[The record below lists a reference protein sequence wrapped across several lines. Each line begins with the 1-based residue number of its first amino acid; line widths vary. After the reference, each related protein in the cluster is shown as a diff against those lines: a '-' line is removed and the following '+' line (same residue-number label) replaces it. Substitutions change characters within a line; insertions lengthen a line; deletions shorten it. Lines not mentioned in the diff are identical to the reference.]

1 MFRNH
6 NINKKNIKNQYSI
19 TTSDHTSD
27 NIFTTTISN
36 QNDNDLNISST
47 SLYFNNQKFPASDG
61 SNSQLLSTN
70 GNGVLSWIDSV
81 NLAHIDIVTDDSPQ
95 LGGDLSLN
103 NNDITGTGNINIT
116 GSIQSSSSITCSDLT
131 VNGSTTHINTLVL
144 SVDDPLI
151 YLGENNNGNTLDLG
165 WYGKFNDGAVKYS
178 GVIRDA
184 SSGKF
189 KFFTTST
196 EPTTSVSNI
205 SLASIECDEITA
217 GKLDVDNIRL
227 NLNIISSTANN
238 LKLNPASGSSI
249 ELDGTIFIDAGVVT
263 GATSITSTSFI
274 GGWNGDN
281 LSQYQITDLVSDL
294 STITSNVSGN
304 ATNIVNHSSIINNN
318 TANISTNTSNCPWLS
333 AFFGKKF

>member
-95 LGGDLSLN
+95 LGGNLDLNGSTIN
-103 NNDITGTGNINIT
+103 GNGNIDIT

-131 VNGSTTHINTLVL
+131 VNGSTSHINTSTLT
-144 SVDDPLI
+144 VDDPLI
-151 YLGENNNGNTLDLG
+151 YLGENNNANTIDLG
-165 WYGKFNDGAVKYS
+165 WYGKYVSSGTKYA
-178 GVIRDA
+178 GLIRDA
-184 SSGKF
+184 SDGKF
-189 KFFTTST
+189 KIFTSST
-196 EPTTSVSNI
+196 EPTTVVSNMTL
-205 SLASIECDEITA
+205 SDLE
-217 GKLDVDNIRL
+217 L
-227 NLNIISSTANN
+227 NN
-238 LKLNPASGSSI
+238 LDCN
-249 ELDGTIFIDAGVVT
+249 
-263 GATSITSTSFI
+263 SITSGTWS
-274 GGWNGDN
+274 GSN
-281 LSQYQITDLVSDL
+281 LTKSQITDLTTDL
-294 STITSNVSGN
+294 TALTNNVSSN
-304 ATNIVNHSSIINNN
+304 DSDISFLNSSVSSMISSIASNTSSASSNTSLISIN
-318 TANISTNTSNCPWLS
+318 TSNISTNTSKWSINGS
-333 AFFGKKF
+333 NV